1 MLTDEW
7 IKKYDTYHKSIYLAT
22 HTQYII
28 LYSTILSSLRKEGNL
43 AICDNLQGIIFWAH
57 GDFSYE
63 IKRCLLLVRKTM
75 TNMDSVLK
83 SRDITLPTKVCL
95 IKAIVFPVVMYGC
108 KSWTIKKA
116 ERWRIDASELQ
127 SWRRLLRVPWT
138 ARKSNQSVLK
148 KSVLNSHWKNCCWSW
163 NSNTLVT
170 WCEELTPWKRPWCWE
185 RLRAGGEGDDRGW
198 DGWMASLMRWTWV
211 WASSRSCWW
220 TGKAWYAPVHSI
232 AESWT
237 RLSDWTGWTGYC
249 AYSTRTGTCGYN
261 SDHRDTESWI
271 SLSATD
277 TGSDLE
283 KP

>member
-108 KSWTIKKA
+108 KSWAIRKA
-116 ERWRIDASELQ
+116 EHRRIDGFEL
-127 SWRRLLRVPWT
+127 WRW
-138 ARKSNQSVLK
+138 
-148 KSVLNSHWKNCCWSW
+148 
-163 NSNTLVT
+163 
-170 WCEELTPWKRPWCWE
+170 
-185 RLRAGGEGDDRGW
+185 
-198 DGWMASLMRWTWV
+198 
-211 WASSRSCWW
+211 
-220 TGKAWYAPVHSI
+220 
-232 AESWT
+232 
-237 RLSDWTGWTGYC
+237 
-249 AYSTRTGTCGYN
+249 
-261 SDHRDTESWI
+261 
-271 SLSATD
+271 
-277 TGSDLE
+277 
-283 KP
+283 

>member
-116 ERWRIDASELQ
+116 ER
-127 SWRRLLRVPWT
+127 
-138 ARKSNQSVLK
+138 
-148 KSVLNSHWKNCCWSW
+148 
-163 NSNTLVT
+163 
-170 WCEELTPWKRPWCWE
+170 
-185 RLRAGGEGDDRGW
+185 
-198 DGWMASLMRWTWV
+198 
-211 WASSRSCWW
+211 
-220 TGKAWYAPVHSI
+220 
-232 AESWT
+232 
-237 RLSDWTGWTGYC
+237 
-249 AYSTRTGTCGYN
+249 
-261 SDHRDTESWI
+261 
-271 SLSATD
+271 
-277 TGSDLE
+277 
-283 KP
+283 

>member
-95 IKAIVFPVVMYGC
+95 IKAMDFHIMDVIVG
-108 KSWTIKKA
+108 
-116 ERWRIDASELQ
+116 L
-127 SWRRLLRVPWT
+127 
-138 ARKSNQSVLK
+138 
-148 KSVLNSHWKNCCWSW
+148 
-163 NSNTLVT
+163 
-170 WCEELTPWKRPWCWE
+170 
-185 RLRAGGEGDDRGW
+185 
-198 DGWMASLMRWTWV
+198 
-211 WASSRSCWW
+211 
-220 TGKAWYAPVHSI
+220 
-232 AESWT
+232 
-237 RLSDWTGWTGYC
+237 
-249 AYSTRTGTCGYN
+249 
-261 SDHRDTESWI
+261 
-271 SLSATD
+271 
-277 TGSDLE
+277 
-283 KP
+283 